1 LISQGGTYSNAQSK
15 TKLAQALKDGKKHC
29 NLLGVVV
36 SMSNMTYAEHI
47 EKLRFFDISPE
58 GKEILQQE
66 RIRGI
71 RDQVSMLSI
80 EDGAKCNACQSTRH
94 ASDSCWI
101 AHLELKK
108 KWEDWNKNKAKKP
121 WTKNHGNR
129 KFVAKSAPNQ
139 IGNKKPYIFPK
150 PSVSMLADIDILNDD
165 RIFVDTCAAFELL
178 ILKDKADI
186 SKLRKVDKDIGC
198 AALGAKTTDWRL
210 AISLLAS
217 ISFPAT
223 AIPARG
229 ALMVRPQERC

>member
-108 KWEDWNKNKAKKP
+108 KWED
-121 WTKNHGNR
+121 
-129 KFVAKSAPNQ
+129 
-139 IGNKKPYIFPK
+139 
-150 PSVSMLADIDILNDD
+150 
-165 RIFVDTCAAFELL
+165 
-178 ILKDKADI
+178 
-186 SKLRKVDKDIGC
+186 
-198 AALGAKTTDWRL
+198 
-210 AISLLAS
+210 
-217 ISFPAT
+217 
-223 AIPARG
+223 
-229 ALMVRPQERC
+229 